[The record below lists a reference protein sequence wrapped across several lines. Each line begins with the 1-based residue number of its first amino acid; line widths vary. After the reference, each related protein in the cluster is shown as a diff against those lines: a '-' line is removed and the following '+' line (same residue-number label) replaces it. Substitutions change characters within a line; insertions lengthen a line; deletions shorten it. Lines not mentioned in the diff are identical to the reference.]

1 MSTTHHPE
9 AGPSGTASLHA
20 ICGIDDDRITAFGL
34 LHEAHRRI
42 SQTLD
47 RSLRERVGIGDVPFE
62 VVLRIG
68 RSPEGRLMMSEL
80 ATQLGLTSGGVTR
93 LVDRVTEAG
102 YVERTACPSDRRVQ
116 WVVLTPAGRELLERA
131 LAVHLDDLQRELVD
145 RLTPEELEALTS
157 ALDKLRA
164 E

>member
-1 MSTTHHPE
+1 MSTTHHPD
-9 AGPSGTASLHA
+9 GPADTASLHA

-42 SQTLD
+42 AQTLD
-47 RSLRERVGIGDVPFE
+47 RSLREQVGIGDVPFE

-102 YVERTACPSDRRVQ
+102 FVERTACPGDRRVQ
-116 WVVLTPAGRELLERA
+116 WVVLTPAGRDLLERA
-131 LAVHLDDLQRELVD
+131 LAVHLDDLQRELIE
-145 RLTPEELEALTS
+145 RLDPDELEVLED
-157 ALDKLRA
+157 ALDKLRS
-164 E
+164 